1 MKTCRLIPRIFGL
14 FGGIL
19 AVIFMCTVAFAAP
32 PGSQPPSTHPP
43 QEISFPDIKAMELEV
58 DHSSPKPGDIVFF
71 RGTYM
76 VTGCVKKPFF
86 GKITLDGNN
95 LIEQEMKNYN
105 PDCLSSSNMFDGLF
119 GVSWK
124 ATSGT
129 HTVVF
134 TADSKNDIGEG
145 LQNEL
150 NNTQTITITV
160 PFPQIEKIKDMKTK
174 QPIPIPVP
182 GVK

>member
-19 AVIFMCTVAFAAP
+19 AVLFMYTVAFAAP
-32 PGSQPPSTHPP
+32 KSSQPPISHPDP
-43 QEISFPDIKAMELEV
+43 VLSFPDIKAQNLEV
-58 DHSSPKPGDIVFF
+58 DHPSPKPGDIVFLK
-71 RGTYM
+71 GSYL
-76 VTGCVKKPFF
+76 VTGCIKKPFF
-86 GKITLDGNN
+86 GKITLDGTT
-95 LIEQEMKNYN
+95 LIEQEMKNYD
-105 PDCLSSSNMFDGLF
+105 PECKFGNMYDGLF

-145 LQNEL
+145 LVNEN
-150 NNTQTITITV
+150 NNTQTITLTV
-160 PFPQIEKIKDMKTK
+160 PFPAIDKIKDMKTK
-174 QPIPIPVP
+174 QPIPVPVP
-182 GVK
+182 GVR